1 MYDEN
6 NPIGGLPEEITYTP
20 EASRK
25 EGPTGVTAPVLDD
38 FGYAAPAPKKDGPTG
53 VSAPV
58 LDDMDNYVSDSAKK
72 GAPTGIS
79 APVLDDSM
87 GYGQADDR
95 RGAPSGIS
103 APVLD
108 DNMGYGQSYEKK
120 GAPTG
125 VSAPVLDDNT
135 AYGQTYEKKGAPTGV
150 SAPVL
155 DDNSAPYT
163 HEKLVLSDDDIIAGL
178 TPDLKA
184 RFDALPA
191 DKQQQIIDMRRTQL
205 GAVAPPVQVSAPVLD
220 EDNYTPPPKQEEPKQ
235 PQPQAPVS
243 APILDDEPEPP
254 KYQPKYVDEDLQR
267 AKSQARTSANLS
279 YEQKDSKASL
289 QMMLALKE
297 EARQREAQKGFKITI
312 VIAILGVIAAVV
324 FFLLYSGQLG
334 LEYKDG
340 LSGISKTIE
349 NSAVYIAGAAGL
361 LSLLLMTGIGGIKS
375 LTSFV
380 FLLFGVIQLFPGLFM
395 INQHKG
401 SSGLAI
407 LLYAVSL
414 ILTVV
419 VFFILCGSEA
429 VGQYFHKDKS

>member
-6 NPIGGLPEEITYTP
+6 NPIGGLPEEINYTP

-38 FGYAAPAPKKDGPTG
+38 FGYAAPSSKKDGPTG
-53 VSAPV
+53 VAAPV
-58 LDDMDNYVSDSAKK
+58 LDDMDSFVSDSARK

-87 GYGQADDR
+87 GYGQTDNRTDAQ
-95 RGAPSGIS
+95 AGIS
-103 APVLD
+103 APVID
-108 DNMGYGQSYEKK
+108 DNMSYGQSYERRGAPTGVTAPVLDDDTSYSQSYEKK

-125 VSAPVLDDNT
+125 VAAPVLDD
-135 AYGQTYEKKGAPTGV
+135 
-150 SAPVL
+150 
-155 DDNSAPYT
+155 DNAPYT
-163 HEKLVLSDDDIIAGL
+163 HEKLVLSDEDIISGL

-220 EDNYTPPPKQEEPKQ
+220 EDNYTPPPKKEEPPKQ
-235 PQPQAPVS
+235 PEAPVA

-254 KYQPKYVDEDLQR
+254 KYQPKYVDEDLER
-267 AKSQARTSANLS
+267 AKSQARSSAHLTS
-279 YEQKDSKASL
+279 EQKDSKASL

-312 VIAILGVIAAVV
+312 VLAVLGVIAAVL

-340 LSGISKTIE
+340 LSGISKAIE
-349 NSAVYIAGAAGL
+349 NSALYIAGAAGL
-361 LSLLLMTGIGGIKS
+361 LSLLLLTGIGGIKS

-380 FLLFGVIQLFPGLFM
+380 FLVFGVIQVFPGLFM

-401 SSGLAI
+401 SSLLAI
-407 LLYAVSL
+407 ALYAVSL
-414 ILTVV
+414 ILTIV
-419 VFFILCGSEA
+419 VFFLLCGSEA
-429 VGQYFHKDKS
+429 VGQYFNKNKS

>member
-6 NPIGGLPEEITYTP
+6 NPIGGLPEEINYTP

-38 FGYAAPAPKKDGPTG
+38 FGYAAPSSKKDGPTG
-53 VSAPV
+53 VAAPV
-58 LDDMDNYVSDSAKK
+58 LDDMDSFVSDSARK

-87 GYGQADDR
+87 GYGQADNRTD
-95 RGAPSGIS
+95 AQAGIS

-108 DNMGYGQSYEKK
+108 DNMSYGQSYERRGAPTGVTAPVLDDDTSYSQSYEKK

-125 VSAPVLDDNT
+125 VAAPVLDD
-135 AYGQTYEKKGAPTGV
+135 
-150 SAPVL
+150 
-155 DDNSAPYT
+155 DNAPYT
-163 HEKLVLSDDDIIAGL
+163 HEKLVLSDEDIISGL

-220 EDNYTPPPKQEEPKQ
+220 EDNYTPPPKKEEPPKQ
-235 PQPQAPVS
+235 PEAPVA

-254 KYQPKYVDEDLQR
+254 KYQPKYVDEDLER
-267 AKSQARTSANLS
+267 AKSQARSSAHLTS
-279 YEQKDSKASL
+279 EQKDSKASL

-312 VIAILGVIAAVV
+312 VLAVLGVIAAVL

-340 LSGISKTIE
+340 LSGISKAIE
-349 NSAVYIAGAAGL
+349 NSALYIAGAAGL
-361 LSLLLMTGIGGIKS
+361 LSLLLLTGIGGIKS

-380 FLLFGVIQLFPGLFM
+380 FLVFGVIQVFPGLFM

-401 SSGLAI
+401 SSLLAI
-407 LLYAVSL
+407 ALYAVSL
-414 ILTVV
+414 ILTIV
-419 VFFILCGSEA
+419 VFFLLCGSEA
-429 VGQYFHKDKS
+429 VGQYFNKNKS

>member
-6 NPIGGLPEEITYTP
+6 NLTGGLPEEINYTP

-25 EGPTGVTAPVLDD
+25 EGPTGVSAPVLDD
-38 FGYAAPAPKKDGPTG
+38 FGYAAPSSKKDGPTG

-58 LDDMDNYVSDSAKK
+58 LDDMDSFVSDSARK

-95 RGAPSGIS
+95 RGAPSGVS

-108 DNMGYGQSYEKK
+108 DNMAYGQPYEKK

-135 AYGQTYEKKGAPTGV
+135 AYNQTYEKKGAPTGV

-155 DDNSAPYT
+155 DDSSAPYT
-163 HEKLVLSDDDIIAGL
+163 HEKLVLSDEDIIAGL

-220 EDNYTPPPKQEEPKQ
+220 DNDYTPPPKKEEPKQ
-235 PQPQAPVS
+235 PEAPIT

-254 KYQPKYVDEDLQR
+254 KYQPKYVDEDLER
-267 AKSQARTSANLS
+267 AKQAKTSVHLS
-279 YEQKDSKASL
+279 SDQKDSKASL

-312 VIAILGVIAAVV
+312 VLALLGVVAAVL

-334 LEYKDG
+334 LGYKDG
-340 LSGISKTIE
+340 LSGISKVIE
-349 NSAVYIAGAAGL
+349 NSALYIAGGVGL
-361 LSLLLMTGIGGIKS
+361 LSLLLLTGIGGIKS
-375 LTSFV
+375 LTAFA
-380 FLLFGVIQLFPGLFM
+380 FLLFGVVQLFPGLFM

-407 LLYAVSL
+407 LLYAASL
-414 ILTVV
+414 ILTVA
-419 VFFILCGSEA
+419 VFFMLCGSEA
-429 VGQYFHKDKS
+429 VGQFFNKKKS

>member
-1 MYDEN
+1 MYDEK
-6 NPIGGLPEEITYTP
+6 NPTGGLPEEINYTP

-38 FGYAAPAPKKDGPTG
+38 FGYAAPAAKKDGPTG
-53 VSAPV
+53 VAAPV
-58 LDDMDNYVSDSAKK
+58 LDDMDSFVSDGARK

-87 GYGQADDR
+87 GYGQSDGR
-95 RGAPSGIS
+95 RGAPSGVS

-108 DNMGYGQSYEKK
+108 DNMAYGQSYEKK

-135 AYGQTYEKKGAPTGV
+135 SYNQAYEKKGAPTGV

-155 DDNSAPYT
+155 DDSSAPYT

-178 TPDLKA
+178 TPELKA

-220 EDNYTPPPKQEEPKQ
+220 EDNYTPPPKKEEPPKQ
-235 PQPQAPVS
+235 PEAPISAPV
-243 APILDDEPEPP
+243 LDDEPEPP
-254 KYQPKYVDEDLQR
+254 KYQPKYVDEDLER
-267 AKSQARTSANLS
+267 AKSQARSSANLT

-297 EARQREAQKGFKITI
+297 EARQKEAQKGFKITI
-312 VIAILGVIAAVV
+312 VLALLGVVAAVL

-340 LSGISKTIE
+340 LSGISKIIE
-349 NSAVYIAGAAGL
+349 NSALYIAGGVGL
-361 LSLLLMTGIGGIKS
+361 LSLLLLTGIGGIKS
-375 LTSFV
+375 LTAFA
-380 FLLFGVIQLFPGLFM
+380 FLLFGVVQLFPGLFM

-407 LLYAVSL
+407 LLYAASL
-414 ILTVV
+414 ILTVA
-419 VFFILCGSEA
+419 VFFVLCGSEA
-429 VGQYFHKDKS
+429 VGQFFNKKKS

>member
-6 NPIGGLPEEITYTP
+6 NPIGGLPEEINYTP

-38 FGYAAPAPKKDGPTG
+38 FGYAAPSSKKDGPTG
-53 VSAPV
+53 VAAPV
-58 LDDMDNYVSDSAKK
+58 LDDMDSFVSDSARK

-87 GYGQADDR
+87 GYGQADNRTD
-95 RGAPSGIS
+95 AQAGIS

-108 DNMGYGQSYEKK
+108 DNMSYGQSYERRGAPTGVTAPVLDDDTSYSQSYEKK

-125 VSAPVLDDNT
+125 LAAPVLDD
-135 AYGQTYEKKGAPTGV
+135 
-150 SAPVL
+150 
-155 DDNSAPYT
+155 DNAPYT
-163 HEKLVLSDDDIIAGL
+163 HEKLVLSDEDIISGL

-220 EDNYTPPPKQEEPKQ
+220 EDNYTPPPKKEEPPKQ
-235 PQPQAPVS
+235 PEAPVA

-254 KYQPKYVDEDLQR
+254 KYQPKYVDEDLER
-267 AKSQARTSANLS
+267 AKSQARSSAHLTS
-279 YEQKDSKASL
+279 EQKDSKASL

-312 VIAILGVIAAVV
+312 VLAVLGVIAAVL

-340 LSGISKTIE
+340 LSGISKAIE
-349 NSAVYIAGAAGL
+349 NSALYIAGAAGL
-361 LSLLLMTGIGGIKS
+361 LSLLLLTGIGGIKS

-380 FLLFGVIQLFPGLFM
+380 FLVFGVIQVFPGLFM

-401 SSGLAI
+401 SSLLAI
-407 LLYAVSL
+407 ALYAVSL
-414 ILTVV
+414 ILTIV
-419 VFFILCGSEA
+419 VFFLLCGSEA
-429 VGQYFHKDKS
+429 VGQYFNKNKS